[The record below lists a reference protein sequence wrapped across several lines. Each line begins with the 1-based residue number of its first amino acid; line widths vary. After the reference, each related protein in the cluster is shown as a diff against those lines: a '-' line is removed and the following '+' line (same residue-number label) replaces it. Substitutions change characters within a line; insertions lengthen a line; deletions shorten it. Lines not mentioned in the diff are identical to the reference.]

1 MASNCPYCGNTSPAE
16 ARFCMTCGRERPQ
29 PAAAAS
35 YSPTWVGPGAPPPA
49 APPAA
54 APGRSRALVWG
65 GTLTAA
71 LVLGAGT
78 TAGVLLL
85 RDEGSRP
92 VPGDRPA
99 AAAPARP
106 APAATSPTGAPLA
119 SPAPARTAPSAAAPA
134 RPGTAGTGAPGGGDP
149 GVPEGFKRVNDPA
162 GFSFAIPSVWYR
174 QKEVNGQITYAG
186 STGMSHLLVGVVR
199 SAPYTSLENLTAIEA
214 RSRSR
219 NADYRRLRLET
230 NTFHGRPGAVW
241 EYTYTHAASGETIHG
256 IDQSYIAEDGTE
268 YAIYFRERD
277 LYWADTAHVFE
288 TALATWTAD
297 PAFATG

>member
-49 APPAA
+49 VPPAA
-54 APGRSRALVWG
+54 GGGPSRALVWG

-78 TAGVLLL
+78 TAGVMLIK
-85 RDEGSRP
+85 DDGSGPGPGGRP
-92 VPGDRPA
+92 T
-99 AAAPARP
+99 AAAPAP
-106 APAATSPTGAPLA
+106 PPTAATSPTGEPLA
-119 SPAPARTAPSAAAPA
+119 SPSTAATPPAPPE
-134 RPGTAGTGAPGGGDP
+134 RPGPGRSGAPRGGDP

-186 STGMSHLLVGVVR
+186 STGMSHILVGVVR

-214 RSRSR
+214 KSRSK

-230 NTFHGRPGAVW
+230 NSFHGRPGAIW
-241 EYTYTHAASGETIHG
+241 EYTYTHAESGETIHG
-256 IDQSYIAEDGTE
+256 IDQSYIADDGTE
-268 YAIYFRERD
+268 YAIYFTERD
-277 LYWADTAHVFE
+277 LYWADTEHVFE
-288 TALATWTAD
+288 TALSTWSAD
-297 PAFATG
+297 SAFATG

>member
-29 PAAAAS
+29 PAAAS

-49 APPAA
+49 VPPAA
-54 APGRSRALVWG
+54 GPGRSRALVWG

-71 LVLGAGT
+71 LVLDAGS

-85 RDEGSRP
+85 GDGGSGP
-92 VPGDRPA
+92 GPGDRPA
-99 AAAPARP
+99 AAVPARP
-106 APAATSPTGAPLA
+106 SPAATTPTDAPLA
-119 SPAPARTAPSAAAPA
+119 GPEPARTSPPAAAPA
-134 RPGTAGTGAPGGGDP
+134 RTGGPARTGAPGGGDA

-186 STGMSHLLVGVVR
+186 STGMSHILVGVVR

-214 RSRSR
+214 RSRSK

-241 EYTYTHAASGETIHG
+241 EYTYTHAESGETIHG
-256 IDQSYIAEDGTE
+256 VDQSYIAEDGTE
-268 YAIYFRERD
+268 YAIYFTERD

-288 TALATWTAD
+288 TALSTWTAD